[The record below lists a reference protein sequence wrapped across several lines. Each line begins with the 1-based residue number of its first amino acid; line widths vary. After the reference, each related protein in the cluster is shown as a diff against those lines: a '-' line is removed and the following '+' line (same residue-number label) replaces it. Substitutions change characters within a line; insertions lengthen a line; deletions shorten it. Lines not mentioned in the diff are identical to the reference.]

1 MTNFSFIQLADPQ
14 FGMFASVSRKTDDEI
29 AAFAKRGLMIRKTKP
44 IEGFAPET
52 GLFTR
57 AIEHANSLKPAFV
70 VVCGDITN
78 EAGDKEQITEAK
90 RIAALLD
97 ESIALHWVPGNHDVA
112 FDHNNPSQECVELY
126 RENFG
131 PDYYSFSYGA
141 VKFIVI
147 NSTVLTTPETMEQ
160 EAKAQIAFVET
171 EADNAVNQNSS
182 RIILFS
188 HHPLFVESPDES
200 NNPWSIEKKYRMPL
214 LRIAEKHGI
223 EANFAGHWHHNNI
236 ASANGIET
244 VASGPVG
251 YPLGDDPSGYRV
263 VNVTS
268 NGITHTYHT
277 LETDS

>member
-1 MTNFSFIQLADPQ
+1 MTDFSFIQLADPQ
-14 FGMFASVSRKTDDEI
+14 FGMFASVSKKTDAEI
-29 AAFAKRGLMIRKTKP
+29 AAFAERGLMIRKTKP

-112 FDHNNPSQECVELY
+112 FDHNNPSKECVELY

>member
-1 MTNFSFIQLADPQ
+1 MINFSFIQLADPQ
-14 FGMFASVSRKTDDEI
+14 FGMFASMSRKTDDEI
-29 AAFAKRGLMIRKTKP
+29 AAFAKRGLIIRKTKK

-57 AIEHANSLKPAFV
+57 AIERANSLKPAFV
-70 VVCGDITN
+70 VVCGDIIN
-78 EAGDKEQITEAK
+78 EAGDEEQITEVK

-97 ESIALHWVPGNHDVA
+97 ESIDLHWVPGNHDVA
-112 FDHNNPSQECVELY
+112 FDHNNPTQECVELY

-131 PDYYSFSYGA
+131 PDYYSFSYGV

-147 NSTVLTTPETMEQ
+147 NSTVLTTPETMDH

-171 EADNAVNQNSS
+171 EAVNAVNQN

-200 NNPWSIEKKYRMPL
+200 DNPWSIEKKYRMPL
-214 LRIAEKHGI
+214 LAIAEKHGI
-223 EANFAGHWHHNNI
+223 EANFAGHWHRNNI
-236 ASANGIET
+236 VSANGIET

-268 NGITHTYHT
+268 DGITHRYHS
-277 LETDS
+277 LETSL